1 MEIDIAMPTKESADV
16 IEQTLERAAAAIDRS
31 AASVN
36 RLVVVD
42 DESGDGTRELAR
54 GAAEAH
60 GWDATVVSESA
71 PLPVARRRAIDLVET
86 EWFWFLDDDVRVRAD
101 YVERLLDAVAPAVG
115 AVQGRKASRT
125 EHPSD
130 WLHQRSRRGGTHAT
144 LVRREAVADVEI
156 PEDVAVLEDE
166 YLRRWIESSGYAWF
180 FHPHARFV
188 HDCQDRHEI
197 GWTEGY
203 VGGKYGL
210 QSLRTVAMNV
220 PYAAATG
227 RDPTPHL
234 KRAAGWVAGS
244 IVGDGDPPR
253 PPGATVE
260 VTERT
265 PEESGGTA
273 EGSDETAEPSGRT
286 PEVAE

>member
-36 RLVVVD
+36 QLIVVD
-42 DESGDGTRELAR
+42 DESVDETRELAR
-54 GAAEAH
+54 EAAETH
-60 GWDATVVSESA
+60 GWDATVVSESM
-71 PLPVARRRAIDLVET
+71 PLPAARRRAIDLVET

-115 AVQGRKASRT
+115 AVQGRKASRS

-130 WLHQRSRRGGTHAT
+130 WVHSRSRRGGTHAT
-144 LVRREAVADVEI
+144 LIRREAVADVQI
-156 PEDVAVLEDE
+156 PSDVAVLEDE
-166 YLRRWIESSGYAWF
+166 YLRRWIESGGYAWF
-180 FHPHARFV
+180 FHAHARFV
-188 HDCQDRHEI
+188 HDCQERHQI

-210 QSLRTVAMNV
+210 QSFQTVAMNV

-227 RDPTPHL
+227 RDPMPHL
-234 KRAAGWVAGS
+234 KRAAGWIAGS
-244 IVGDGDPPR
+244 IVGDGER
-253 PPGATVE
+253 PEPSGEIVD

-265 PEESGGTA
+265 A
-273 EGSDETAEPSGRT
+273 EQSDETAEPSGRT
-286 PEVAE
+286 AEVAE